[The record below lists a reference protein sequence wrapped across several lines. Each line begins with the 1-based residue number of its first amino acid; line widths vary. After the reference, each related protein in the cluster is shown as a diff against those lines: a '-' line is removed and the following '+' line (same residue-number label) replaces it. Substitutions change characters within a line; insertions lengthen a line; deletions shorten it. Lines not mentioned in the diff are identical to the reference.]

1 MLRLLGSRKTLCN
14 GLSRRD
20 LLQVGGLG
28 LFGFGLSNFLELK
41 QAEAS
46 AHASL
51 PHFGRAK
58 SCILIYLFGSPAA
71 HETWDPKPAA
81 PQEIQ
86 GELKA
91 TSTALPGIVIG
102 EGLSKVAKVLDRLTL
117 VRTLNH
123 NFPLHGVTYAVSGVP
138 FVDAAIEADP
148 RDTRLW
154 PFIGS
159 VVDYVHTQRAG
170 ASNIPSVPR
179 NIALPW
185 LFYSRC
191 FFRPIGGPYAS
202 FLGAQYDPIWTD
214 FPDEGT
220 KIAPK
225 VDDRQAA
232 EYRDPYLAVD
242 PKSRLTL
249 SGAEAI
255 QADVPSERF
264 ISRRTLLEQFDIR
277 RRTLDDDKQLQ
288 AYSNY
293 QQMAYSLLTS
303 TKVRKALD
311 VQRESDEMRAHYG
324 MHLFG
329 QSALAARRLVEAGSK
344 FVTVFWDAYG
354 YNTGGWD
361 THTYHY
367 PRLKQMLLPGFDQT
381 FSTLIRD
388 LDQRGLLDETLI
400 LVLSEHGRAPKLLT
414 NVAGGSGRDHW
425 SRCYPAVLA
434 GAGIA
439 RGRVV
444 GRTDATGGDILSTPM
459 SPKDVLA
466 TAFHLLGI
474 DPDMTVKNAVGR
486 PVGISGDGRVRPE
499 LLS

>member
-28 LFGFGLSNFLELK
+28 LFGLGLSNFLEL
-41 QAEAS
+41 AEAQAS
-46 AHASL
+46 AHAAL

-71 HETWDPKPAA
+71 HETWDPKPNA
-81 PQEIQ
+81 PAEIQ

-91 TSTALPGIVIG
+91 VSTSLPGVVIG
-102 EGLSKVAKVLDRLTL
+102 EGLPKTAKVLDRLTV

-138 FVDAAIEADP
+138 FVDAGAEADP

-159 VVDYVHTQRAG
+159 VVDYVETQRAG
-170 ASNIPSVPR
+170 EGSIPPVPR

-202 FLGAQYDPIWTD
+202 FLGAQYDPVWTN

-220 KIAPK
+220 TVAPK
-225 VDDRQAA
+225 VDDRQTG
-232 EYRDPYLAVD
+232 EFKDPYLAVD

-249 SGAEAI
+249 SGADAI
-255 QADVPSERF
+255 QADVPSDRF
-264 ISRRTLLEQFDIR
+264 VSRRTLLEQFDIR
-277 RRTLDDDKQLQ
+277 RRTLDDDKQLR

-311 VQRESDEMRAHYG
+311 VERETPEMRAGYG

-329 QSALAARRLVEAGSK
+329 QSALAARRLIEAGSK
-344 FVTVFWDAYG
+344 FATVFWDAYS

-361 THTYHY
+361 THSYHY
-367 PRLKQMLLPGFDQT
+367 PRLKGMLLPGFDQT
-381 FSTLIRD
+381 FSALIQD
-388 LDQRGLLDETLI
+388 LEQRGLLDETLV
-400 LVLSEHGRAPKLLT
+400 LVLSEHGRAPKLMNNLP
-414 NVAGGSGRDHW
+414 GSGRDHW
-425 SRCYPAVLA
+425 SRAYPAVLA

-439 RGRVV
+439 RGKVV

-474 DPDMTVKNAVGR
+474 DPEMTVKNAVGR
-486 PVGISGDGRVRPE
+486 PVGISGDGRVRSE
-499 LLS
+499 LLG

>member
-1 MLRLLGSRKTLCN
+1 MLRLLGTRKTLCN

-20 LLQVGGLG
+20 LLHVGGLG
-28 LFGFGLSNFLELK
+28 LFGLGLSNFLELT
-41 QAEAS
+41 EAR
-46 AHASL
+46 ANTHGNF

-58 SCILIYLFGSPAA
+58 SCILLYLFGSPAA
-71 HETWDPKPAA
+71 HETWDPKPDA

-91 TSTALPGIVIG
+91 TRTALPGVLIG
-102 EGLSKVAKVLDRLTL
+102 EMLPQVGKVLDRVTV

-123 NFPLHGVTYAVSGVP
+123 AFPLHGVHYAVSGVP
-138 FVDAAIEADP
+138 FVDGSIEADP

-159 VVDYVHTQRAG
+159 VLDYVQAQRATG
-170 ASNIPSVPR
+170 NFPPVPR

-202 FLGAQYDPIWTD
+202 FLGAQYDPVWTN

-220 KIAPK
+220 TIAPK
-225 VDDRQAA
+225 VDDRQTG
-232 EYRDPYLAVD
+232 EFRDPYLAVD
-242 PKSRLTL
+242 PKSRLML
-249 SGAEAI
+249 SGADAI
-255 QADVPSERF
+255 QADVPPQRF
-264 ISRRTLLEQFDIR
+264 TSRRTLLEQFDSTR
-277 RRTLDDDKQLQ
+277 RAADDDKHVKT
-288 AYSNY
+288 YNNY
-293 QQMAYSLLTS
+293 QNMAYSLLTS

-311 VQRESDEMRAHYG
+311 VERETAEMRNRYG

-344 FVTVFWDAYG
+344 FVTVFWDAYS

-367 PRLKQMLLPGFDQT
+367 PRLKKMLLPGFDQT
-381 FSTLIRD
+381 FSALITD
-388 LDQRGLLDETLI
+388 LEARGLLDETLV

-425 SRCYPAVLA
+425 SRTYPAALA

-439 RGRVV
+439 RGKVV
-444 GRTDATGGDILSTPM
+444 GRTDRTGGDVLSTPV
-459 SPKDVLA
+459 SPKDILA

-474 DPDMTVKNAVGR
+474 DPDMTVNNAVGR

-499 LLS
+499 LLA